1 MVYISFCERSFRF
14 ISLQNQNNSLYRNGG
29 VLKLGVPPNLFWS
42 YTINIVKTYIYNILC
57 VLHTII
63 QLHMYISL
71 ISWLIIHTIYGLWYI
86 YMFVDIYAMY
96 YVFIHFFLH
105 PYYTCHLWLI
115 LHAIYGF
122 YIQVD
127 SMYNHYHYI

>member
-14 ISLQNQNNSLYRNGG
+14 IPLQNQNNSLYRNGG

-42 YTINIVKTYIYNILC
+42 YTTNIVKTYISIYC

-63 QLHMYISL
+63 QLQMYISL

-86 YMFVDIYAMY
+86 HMFVDIYAMY
-96 YVFIHFFLH
+96 SSVFSYIH
-105 PYYTCHLWLI
+105 TCHLWLI